1 MVGAMNDEAQRK
13 SGSAPKKK
21 KKKRKK
27 ARSPDETRP
36 ASGAVDQPLR
46 ASDASPAGRPGESK
60 TPIGTIAVV
69 CVVGA
74 ALGALFYDGALR
86 SKAAATAS
94 SASAGEASSPT
105 ATPSDVAAPPSDAK
119 TTASGLA
126 YRTLRAGD
134 GKTHP
139 KPTDRVR
146 VHYAGWTK
154 DGKLF
159 DSSYTR
165 GEPATFGVTEVIKGW
180 TEGLQL
186 MSVGEKA
193 RFWIPGA
200 LAYGDAAQGG
210 KPSGQLTFDVEL
222 LAITN

>member
-1 MVGAMNDEAQRK
+1 MNDEVKPK
-13 SGSAPKKK
+13 SGSAPRKKK
-21 KKKRKK
+21 KKKRQPSQGS
-27 ARSPDETRP
+27 AGATSGGQRAQQATPP
-36 ASGAVDQPLR
+36 APEEQ
-46 ASDASPAGRPGESK
+46 K
-60 TPIGTIAVV
+60 TSIGTIAVV

-74 ALGALFYDGALR
+74 ALGALFYDGALK
-86 SKAAATAS
+86 SKGAGAASAATAS
-94 SASAGEASSPT
+94 AAAEQSSPT
-105 ATPSDVAAPPSDAK
+105 ATPADVAAPPADAK

-126 YRTLRAGD
+126 YRTLRPGD

-139 KPTDRVR
+139 KPTDQVR

-165 GEPATFGVTEVIKGW
+165 GEPATFGVTQVIKGW

-186 MSVGEKA
+186 MSVGEKT
-193 RFWIPGA
+193 RFWIPA
-200 LAYGDAAQGG
+200 SLAYGEQAGG
-210 KPSGQLTFDVEL
+210 GRPSGQLTFDVEL